1 MNDPKIKKEEEEKKL
16 VPYGLLGGRTA
27 AFGILKG
34 TLKMHQILRSCFFH
48 RKNKVFL
55 R

>member
-34 TLKMHQILRSCFFH
+34 KPAAQVSNRIDLRH
-48 RKNKVFL
+48 G
-55 R
+55 